1 MASTVHIEDILERKG
16 VTLTFE
22 GAVPEASPIGLVEPS
37 PCTQACPAG
46 VNVKAYVSLI
56 AAGRFHEALEVV
68 RQRNPLP
75 GICGRVCTHP
85 CEEACNLV
93 EINSPVAICWLKR
106 FVADYELAHP
116 QAKPEPVPR
125 TRREKVAIV
134 GSGPAGLAA
143 ANDLVRLGFG
153 VTVFEAL
160 PVAGGMLVAGI
171 PAYRLPRNIVE
182 TEIAA
187 IEQLG
192 VEIKTSTPITG
203 EKAIDSLF
211 DEGYDAVFL
220 AIGAHK
226 GRKLGVPGED
236 EFKGIIDCLTFLN
249 EVNLGKA
256 RKPGDKVIVIGGGS
270 SAVDSARTAL
280 RLGSEKVYIVYRRSR
295 KEMPAH
301 EAEIS
306 AAEHEGVMLHYL
318 AAPTKILGEGSR
330 VTGMECLKMKLGKPD
345 ASGRRRPVPIEGS
358 EFVLEAD
365 TIITAISQGP
375 DLACLASGQG
385 VELTKWETIAAD
397 EGTMATSRPGVFA
410 GGDAVTGPSTVIN
423 AIAAG
428 HIAARSIVRHLN
440 GEPLMQAEIRG
451 EPLESEIKV
460 DQQQRQHRKRTAMP
474 NLKVSARIDN
484 FDEVDLGFDEARA
497 VAEAQ
502 RCLRCGPCSECF
514 ICVPECDKV
523 TTVLALPDGSGEYL
537 FRLPAEFRALR
548 PGDGSADVVV
558 QAGVK
563 KKVPLQLTPVIPWV
577 KQELCRGCG
586 DCVEVC
592 DYEAVTLLPREP
604 APLGV
609 AQRTS
614 LSLSKGPA
622 LSLSKGNE
630 VFAAEVN
637 RDICRGCGTCVAV
650 CPTGAMTPGYYSGD
664 WLTRRLGA
672 AKPGMKNIVVFAC
685 HWNGSH
691 IDHTALR
698 ALENDATHIEL
709 IHTMCSGR
717 ISPGLVFQTLESG
730 ADGVLITGCG
740 SDECHYGFG
749 AKQAQHTYG
758 TIEQINHLIGIGP
771 ERIRYQQIPKGDAA
785 RFVEVVG
792 EFVGQI
798 NTRESRG
805 DEENGRGGE
814 WEMRRSGYQTDKES

>member
-1 MASTVHIEDILERKG
+1 MASTVQVEDLLGRKSLSISFDERPSE
-16 VTLTFE
+16 TH
-22 GAVPEASPIGLVEPS
+22 PIGLAEPS
-37 PCTQACPAG
+37 PCTRACPAG

-85 CEEACNLV
+85 CEEACNLG
-93 EINSPVAICWLKR
+93 EIDSPVAICWLKR
-106 FVADYELAHP
+106 FVADYELTHP
-116 QAKPEPVPR
+116 QAKPDPLPQ
-125 TRREKVAIV
+125 TRKEKVAIV

-143 ANDLVRLGFG
+143 ANDLARLGFG

-171 PAYRLPRNIVE
+171 PAYRLPRNIVA

-236 EFKGIIDCLTFLN
+236 KFKGIIDCITFLN

-318 AAPTKILGEGSR
+318 AAPTKILGEGSK

-345 ASGRRRPVPIEGS
+345 ASGRRRPIPIEGS

-397 EGTMATSRPGVFA
+397 EGTMATSRPGVFT
-410 GGDAVTGPSTVIN
+410 GGDAVTGPSTVID

-428 HIAARSIVRHLN
+428 HIAARSIVRYLN
-440 GEPLMQAEIRG
+440 GEPLMQEQIRG

-460 DQQQRQHRKRTAMP
+460 DQQQRQHNKRTAMP

-523 TTVLALPDGSGEYL
+523 TTVLALPDGSGEYI

-548 PGDGSADVVV
+548 PSDGSADVVV

-577 KQELCRGCG
+577 EQELCRGCG

-592 DYEAVTLLPREP
+592 DYEAVTLLPRE
-604 APLGV
+604 
-609 AQRTS
+609 T
-614 LSLSKGPA
+614 A

-637 RDICRGCGTCVAV
+637 RDICRGCGTCVAI
-650 CPTGAMTPGYYSGD
+650 CSTGAMTPGYYSGD

-709 IHTMCSGR
+709 LHTMCSGR
-717 ISPGLVFQTLESG
+717 ISPGLVFQALESG

-749 AKQAQHTYG
+749 AKRASHAYG
-758 TIEQINHLIGIGP
+758 TISQLLHMVGIAAERVRFEQIP
-771 ERIRYQQIPKGDAA
+771 EGNAA
-785 RFVEVVG
+785 RFVEVVS
-792 EFVGQI
+792 EFVRKL
-798 NTRESRG
+798 N
-805 DEENGRGGE
+805 
-814 WEMRRSGYQTDKES
+814 MSG